1 MIRFGGLPPAHP
13 GLIQPLR
20 ASTAWIQIL
29 WPAPP
34 VINLCCCILTSWR
47 GSTGLAQRD
56 GTKKPAIGAVN
67 TTSGKPKEALTAVSA
82 APRRRRLTIRE
93 LLKPHSLSLGLGFLA
108 VLGEA
113 LANLLQPWPLKIVLD
128 EVFKG
133 HAGSSGLPH
142 FVYAYLGP
150 DKLAAVKFA
159 CIAVL
164 AIALLDAVS
173 TYAEKYLTT
182 SVGQWV
188 TYDLR
193 RALYAHMQRLSIA
206 FHDQKRTGDL
216 ISRVTS
222 DVDDI
227 QSFIASGLLSSFIN
241 VITLAGMVGVM
252 FWLNWRFTLIALSVA
267 PLLFFVVY
275 TYTRRIK
282 QAARKV
288 RKKES
293 IVFSVVEEVLSS
305 IRVVKAFARERY
317 EQERL
322 EEASLEEVES
332 SLRAR
337 SLKAKLTPLVDL
349 IVAAGTCL
357 VLWFGAQLTLK
368 GALSV
373 GSMVLFIQYLSKMYK
388 PMQELSKMTD
398 TYSKAAVGYER
409 IQEILQ
415 TDNEVRDLR
424 GARVVKK
431 LSGKIE
437 FEHVTFSYSPDQPII
452 RDMSFRIDPGQVA
465 ALVGPTGVGKT
476 TIVSLVP
483 RFYDPDEGVVKIDGI
498 DVRQIKQQSLR
509 QQISYV
515 LQENVLFHGPLWQN
529 IAYGKPEASRKEI
542 IRAAELA
549 NAMEFIDKLPQGFDT
564 IVGERGMTLSGGQ
577 RQRIAIARAVIRNTP
592 ILMLDEPTSGLDA
605 ASEKLVFAAL
615 DRLMEG
621 KTTIVIAHRLST
633 VRRADVIFVVN
644 EGAIVEQG
652 THEKLLKAGGLYA
665 ELYSLQFKG
674 EDAA

>member
-1 MIRFGGLPPAHP
+1 MAQATQEIESNGSNREG
-13 GLIQPLR
+13 
-20 ASTAWIQIL
+20 ASPEKQ
-29 WPAPP
+29 
-34 VINLCCCILTSWR
+34 S
-47 GSTGLAQRD
+47 
-56 GTKKPAIGAVN
+56 GAVDSRN
-67 TTSGKPKEALTAVSA
+67 VKRK
-82 APRRRRLTIRE
+82 RLTIRG
-93 LLKPHSLSLGLGFLA
+93 LLKPHTASLSFGFLA

-113 LANLLQPWPLKIVLD
+113 IANLLQPWPLKIVLD
-128 EVFKG
+128 EVFKS
-133 HAGSSGLPH
+133 HAGKSDVPH
-142 FVYAYLGP
+142 FVSQLLGT
-150 DKLAAVKFA
+150 DKLATVKFA

-164 AIALLDAVS
+164 AIALLDAIS

-193 RALYAHMQRLSIA
+193 RGIYAHMQRLSLS
-206 FHDQKRTGDL
+206 FHDQNRTGDL

-227 QSFIASGLLSSFIN
+227 QNFIASGLLSSVIN
-241 VITLAGMVGVM
+241 VITLVGMIGVM
-252 FWLNWRFTLIALSVA
+252 FWLNWQFTLIALSVA
-267 PLLFFVVY
+267 PILFFVVF

-282 QAARKV
+282 KAARKV

-293 IVFSVVEEVLSS
+293 VVFSVVEEVLSS
-305 IRVVKAFARERY
+305 MRVVKAFARERY
-317 EQERL
+317 EQDRL
-322 EEASLEEVES
+322 EEASLDEVES

-349 IVAAGTCL
+349 IVATGTCL
-357 VLWFGAQLTLK
+357 VLWFGARMTLS
-368 GALSV
+368 GTLSV
-373 GSMVLFIQYLSKMYK
+373 GSMVLFVQYLNKMYK

-415 TDNEVRDLR
+415 TDDEVQDLR
-424 GARVVKK
+424 GAKTVKK
-431 LSGKIE
+431 LQGKIE
-437 FEHVTFSYSPDQPII
+437 FEHVSFGYTPDQPII
-452 RDMSFRIDPGQVA
+452 KDLSFSIEPGQVA

-483 RFYDPDEGVVKIDGI
+483 RFYDPSEGVVKIDGT
-498 DVRQIKQQSLR
+498 DVKQFKQQSLR

-515 LQENVLFHGPLWQN
+515 LQESVLFHGSLWQN
-529 IAYGKPEASRKEI
+529 IAYGKPEASREEI
-542 IRAAELA
+542 QRAAELS
-549 NAMEFIDKLPQGFDT
+549 NAMEFIEKCPQGLDT

-577 RQRIAIARAVIRNTP
+577 RQRIAIARAIIRNTP

-605 ASEKLVFAAL
+605 ASEKLVFEAL

-633 VRRADVIFVVN
+633 IRRADVIFVAN
-644 EGAIVEQG
+644 EGTIVEQG
-652 THEKLLKAGGLYA
+652 KYDDLLKAGGLFA
-665 ELYSLQFKG
+665 ELHRLQFQG
-674 EDAA
+674 EEVA

>member
-1 MIRFGGLPPAHP
+1 LKRRGG
-13 GLIQPLR
+13 
-20 ASTAWIQIL
+20 TAKS
-29 WPAPP
+29 A
-34 VINLCCCILTSWR
+34 V
-47 GSTGLAQRD
+47 
-56 GTKKPAIGAVN
+56 GTIN
-67 TTSGKPKEALTAVSA
+67 TTSTKPKEALTPASQ
-82 APRRRRLTIRE
+82 APRRKRLTIRE
-93 LLKPHSLSLGLGFLA
+93 LLKPHTLSLSLGFLA

-142 FVYAYLGP
+142 FVYAYLGA

-173 TYAEKYLTT
+173 TYCEKYLTT

-193 RALYAHMQRLSIA
+193 RALYAHMQRLSIS

-227 QSFIASGLLSSFIN
+227 QSFIASGLLSSLIN
-241 VITLAGMVGVM
+241 VLTLAGMVGVM

-275 TYTRRIK
+275 SYTRRIK

-293 IVFSVVEEVLSS
+293 VVFSVVEEVLSS

-322 EEASLEEVES
+322 EEASLDEVES

-337 SLKAKLTPLVDL
+337 KLKARLTPLVDL

-357 VLWFGAQLTLK
+357 VLWFGARLTLS

-373 GSMVLFIQYLSKMYK
+373 GSMVLFVQYLSKMYK

-424 GARVVKK
+424 GARPVKK
-431 LSGKIE
+431 LNGKIE
-437 FEHVTFSYSPDQPII
+437 FEHVTFSYSPDQPVL
-452 RDMSFRIDPGQVA
+452 RDMSFRIEPGQVA

-476 TIVSLVP
+476 TIMSLVP

-633 VRRADVIFVVN
+633 IRRADIIFVVD
-644 EGAIVEQG
+644 EGAITEQG
-652 THEKLLKAGGLYA
+652 THGKLLKAGGLYA
-665 ELYSLQFKG
+665 RLHKLQFKG

>member
-1 MIRFGGLPPAHP
+1 LKRRGG
-13 GLIQPLR
+13 
-20 ASTAWIQIL
+20 TAKS
-29 WPAPP
+29 A
-34 VINLCCCILTSWR
+34 V
-47 GSTGLAQRD
+47 
-56 GTKKPAIGAVN
+56 GTIN
-67 TTSGKPKEALTAVSA
+67 TTSTKPKEALTPASP
-82 APRRRRLTIRE
+82 APRRKRLTIRE
-93 LLKPHSLSLGLGFLA
+93 LLKPHTLSLSFGFLA

-142 FVYAYLGP
+142 FVYSFLGA

-173 TYAEKYLTT
+173 TYSEKYLTT

-193 RALYAHMQRLSIA
+193 RALYAHMQRLSIS

-227 QSFIASGLLSSFIN
+227 QSFIASGLLSSLIN
-241 VITLAGMVGVM
+241 VLTLAGMVGVM

-275 TYTRRIK
+275 SYTRRIK

-293 IVFSVVEEVLSS
+293 VVFSVVEEVLSS

-322 EEASLEEVES
+322 EEASLDEVES

-337 SLKAKLTPLVDL
+337 KLKARLTPLVDL
-349 IVAAGTCL
+349 IVATGTCL
-357 VLWFGAQLTLK
+357 VLWFGARLTLS
-368 GALSV
+368 GTLSV
-373 GSMVLFIQYLSKMYK
+373 GSMVLFVQYLSKMYK

-424 GARVVKK
+424 GARPVKK
-431 LSGKIE
+431 LNGKIE
-437 FEHVTFSYSPDQPII
+437 FEHVTFSYSHDQPVL
-452 RDMSFRIDPGQVA
+452 RDMSFRIEPGQVA

-476 TIVSLVP
+476 TIISLVP

-542 IRAAELA
+542 IHAAELA
-549 NAMEFIDKLPQGFDT
+549 NATEFIGKLPQGFDT

-633 VRRADVIFVVN
+633 IRRADIIFVVD
-644 EGAIVEQG
+644 EGAITEQG
-652 THEKLLKAGGLYA
+652 THGKLLKAGGLYA
-665 ELYSLQFKG
+665 RLHKLQFKG